1 MNYLIAALI
10 FSVILNIFLFWYMA
24 KILSKLLYTS
34 DNLGDLYIALRMY
47 EEYTTSLY
55 QMEMFYG
62 EPVIQEL
69 IAKTRLMTE
78 EVKRFE
84 DIYGLTTDI
93 EALEEELEELND
105 NKYDESTGKE
115 ETA

>member
-1 MNYLIAALI
+1 MIYLITALFI
-10 FSVILNIFLFWYMA
+10 SAVLNIFLFWYVI

-47 EEYTTSLY
+47 EEYSTSLY

-69 IAKTRLMTE
+69 IAKTKLMIE
-78 EVKRFE
+78 EIKRFE
-84 DIYGLTTDI
+84 DIYGLTTDM
-93 EALEEELEELND
+93 EALEEELND
-105 NKYDESTGKE
+105 DKYDESTGKE
-115 ETA
+115 DTA

>member
-1 MNYLIAALI
+1 MIYLITALFI
-10 FSVILNIFLFWYMA
+10 SAVLNIFLFWYVI

-47 EEYTTSLY
+47 EEYSTSLY

-69 IAKTRLMTE
+69 IAKTKLMIE
-78 EVKRFE
+78 EIKRFE
-84 DIYGLTTDI
+84 DIYGLTTCLLYTSPSPRD
-93 EALEEELEELND
+93 
-105 NKYDESTGKE
+105 
-115 ETA
+115 

>member
-1 MNYLIAALI
+1 MIYLISGLLI
-10 FSVILNIFLFWYMA
+10 SVVLNIFLFWYVI

-34 DNLGDLYIALRMY
+34 DNLGDLYVALRMY
-47 EEYTTSLY
+47 EEYSTSLY
-55 QMEMFYG
+55 HMEMFYG

-69 IAKTRLMTE
+69 IEKTKLIVE

-93 EALEEELEELND
+93 EALEKELND
-105 NKYDESTGKE
+105 DKDDERTGE